1 MTDHNPPPPIPP
13 RDASPEGRNRRIPPL
28 VWIVLALLVA
38 WLVIALIQRGGVD
51 RSPHG
56 GTAPREAESTGIMPA
71 TPAQGSAPATPA
83 GTVNGPQEPTSS
95 NAPK

>member
-1 MTDHNPPPPIPP
+1 MADQNATRPVPP

-28 VWIVLALLVA
+28 VWIVLLLLIGWFVVA
-38 WLVIALIQRGGVD
+38 MLQFGGTD

-56 GTAPREAESTGIMPA
+56 GTVPRAAESTGYMPA
-71 TPAQGSAPATPA
+71 TPPQGSAPATPA
-83 GTVNGPQEPTSS
+83 GAVNGPLEPAGS